1 MKKVFIFWDNSNIFI
16 SGKMLASEIDGEDAY
31 YQFRLQFKN
40 ILELARAGREIEY
53 AIAVGS
59 VPPELRQV
67 WNKMEQSG
75 VEIELFERGS
85 GSNKEQAVDQA
96 IQVHM
101 LRKAIDY
108 NGTPGIVVMLTGD
121 GHGFHDGVGFH
132 ADLER
137 MHKKG
142 WGIEIMA
149 WEKTC
154 NSNLKKWV
162 EKIGTFIRLEDYYE
176 SITFLD
182 DDKGVIR
189 KSKPLSL
196 DNRIKST

>member
-1 MKKVFIFWDNSNIFI
+1 
-16 SGKMLASEIDGEDAY
+16 MLASEIDGEDAY

-96 IQVHM
+96 LQVHM
-101 LRKAIDY
+101 LRKTIDY

-121 GHGFHDGVGFH
+121 GHGFYDGVGFH

-154 NSNLKKWV
+154 NSNLKKWA

>member
-1 MKKVFIFWDNSNIFI
+1 MKKVFVFWDNSNIFI
-16 SGKMLASEIDGEDAY
+16 SGKMVASEKEGQDAY
-31 YQFRLQFKN
+31 HQLRLQFDN
-40 ILELARAGREIEY
+40 ILKLARAGRDIEY
-53 AIAVGS
+53 AVAVGS

-67 WNKMEQSG
+67 WYELERCG
-75 VEIELFERGS
+75 IEIELHERGS
-85 GSNKEQAVDQA
+85 DSNKEQAVDQA
-96 IQVHM
+96 LQVHM
-101 LRKAIDY
+101 LRKTIDY

-121 GHGFHDGVGFH
+121 GHGFLDGVGFH

-142 WGIEIMA
+142 WEIEVIA

-154 NSNLKKWV
+154 NSRLKEWAQ
-162 EKIGTFIRLEDYYE
+162 KIGTFIRLEDYYE
-176 SITFLD
+176 SITFR
-182 DDKGVIR
+182 DDKEGYIR